1 MALTNEFPV
10 ISSNLKAGFGV
21 YGTADPAGTTGLFG
35 STNGA
40 RNAVG
45 AVHFI
50 PAPSQGGQ
58 GYGSGSLAIL
68 PTGVGYASG
77 LWVKY
82 VLYKST
88 ANPALLAAPGP
99 VYYTDETFTTVS
111 GAPAEAFVASNPTY
125 SAGFLLP
132 NTGSVAGVG
141 VGSAI
146 SATILNNGGLG
157 SYVWI
162 GVCGFVPSASVG
174 AVTQG
179 NPFMAGTV
187 AFTPI
192 LTTTIL
198 RTMGWVWG
206 AVTSSI
212 ADVVLTGLQF

>member
-1 MALTNEFPV
+1 MALTNEYAV

-21 YGTADPAGTTGLFG
+21 YGTADPYNTTLPN
-35 STNGA
+35 NGA
-40 RNAVG
+40 RNPLGSLA
-45 AVHFI
+45 FI
-50 PAPSQGGQ
+50 PAPSEGGQ
-58 GYGSGSLAIL
+58 GYGSGSPAIL
-68 PTGVGYASG
+68 PTGVGYGAG
-77 LWVKY
+77 LWCKY

-88 ANPALLAAPGP
+88 ANPALVANPAP
-99 VYYTDETFTTVS
+99 VYYVDETFTVVS
-111 GAPAEAFVASNPTY
+111 GAPAEAFSASNPTY
-125 SAGFLLP
+125 GAGFLLP
-132 NTGSVAGVG
+132 NTGAIAGIG

-157 SYVWI
+157 SYVWMA
-162 GVCGFVPSASVG
+162 VCGFVPSAAVG

-206 AVTSSI
+206 TVTSNV
-212 ADVVLTGLQF
+212 ADVILTVLQF